1 MYMGKLMTSAEREG
15 QGTLKYI
22 KEAWAEGAQDAEE
35 PLRWDAGDIVYM
47 AALPWSRK
55 KYVGETKNGLEIR
68 LQQHSRDGQGTRNKK
83 EQRVHAEVR
92 RLGAHRFVWF
102 PIACWTGRRGQVTEA
117 MRTMIEAEHIYVLQ
131 PELNTEGRSSVRTL
145 ELETG
150 ELLVASKKRRYRPLK
165 KFLMKERGGGKEQ
178 RREEPNY
185 VVSEKVAADKMERRF
200 LFGLAVRLGRR
211 PLRVAEAGARGP
223 AHRTIK
229 FVQGMD
235 GKSLTKLIFVIQG
248 TLDRTSRSTAL
259 ANLRKMKT
267 DGKLVQVAVSLKSS
281 MLWLPG
287 MKKQILNHL
296 KHEAA
301 RWKGCGV
308 TVLIRARLTTAAARS
323 TQDLMENTQKW
334 SEKERHE
341 FK

>member
-1 MYMGKLMTSAEREG
+1 M
-15 QGTLKYI
+15 
-22 KEAWAEGAQDAEE
+22 
-35 PLRWDAGDIVYM
+35 
-47 AALPWSRK
+47 
-55 KYVGETKNGLEIR
+55 
-68 LQQHSRDGQGTRNKK
+68 
-83 EQRVHAEVR
+83 
-92 RLGAHRFVWF
+92 
-102 PIACWTGRRGQVTEA
+102 
-117 MRTMIEAEHIYVLQ
+117 
-131 PELNTEGRSSVRTL
+131 RTL

-165 KFLMKERGGGKEQ
+165 KFLMKEGRGEKKED
-178 RREEPNY
+178 REEPNY
-185 VVSEKVAADKMERRF
+185 AVSEKVAADKMERRF

-211 PLRVAEAGARGP
+211 PLRVNEKGARGP

-229 FVQGMD
+229 FVRSMD

-248 TLDRTSRSTAL
+248 TLDGTSRSIAL

-267 DGKLVQVAVSLKSS
+267 DGKLVQVAVSLKSP
-281 MLWLPG
+281 MLGLPG

-296 KHEAA
+296 KDEAA